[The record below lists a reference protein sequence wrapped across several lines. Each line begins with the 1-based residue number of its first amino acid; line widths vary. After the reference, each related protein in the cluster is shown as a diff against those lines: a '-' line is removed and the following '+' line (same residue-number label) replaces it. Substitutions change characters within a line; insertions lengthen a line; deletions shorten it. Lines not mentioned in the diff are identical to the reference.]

1 MPLSEVDDP
10 LTRGMSKLQPV
21 CSKTLKRCMTLL
33 VAAVEAKIT
42 AEMSGQYG
50 YLYDA
55 STFYLENYVALYA
68 VYCYDEQLRQV
79 LLAIAPME
87 EGDLTV
93 QSNCSFIKKICEIF
107 HLSESNMAFLI
118 GDNCS
123 TNQATA
129 TRLDV
134 PLIGCASHRFNLAVN
149 AYLESYKAEIEA
161 VSALVAALR
170 TVNSRAALRE
180 HTPLLPLRPN
190 VMRWSSTFEMVARFV
205 RFRDDIKHVES
216 VFDLIPKAAM
226 HRRIEALLKDLR
238 VFQSVTLK
246 LQLEDVTLAD
256 VRALFDSIIERFP
269 TTKAKLSA
277 TATIVHSPTF
287 EAATV
292 KVINGEV
299 GSLTASERKA
309 IKRFE
314 VETASASSGRKR
326 KRRDDDEKED
336 DFATSVLRAKKASG
350 RQTSASFLKL
360 LEKLPP
366 TSNRCERLFSQ
377 AKLVLTPQR
386 ASLLPV
392 NFEKLMFL
400 RANRSNWDVGMVQ
413 DVYEPYKKI
422 WYLPSPVLRQLKRR
436 LGKAVQASLETD
448 FAQVD
453 TTGVLVEGSDIIE
466 AVEALMVPKPD
477 FVQADDVSS
486 MCPPTST
493 RCPTSSLWMK
503 KI

>member
-1 MPLSEVDDP
+1 
-10 LTRGMSKLQPV
+10 
-21 CSKTLKRCMTLL
+21 
-33 VAAVEAKIT
+33 
-42 AEMSGQYG
+42 
-50 YLYDA
+50 
-55 STFYLENYVALYA
+55 
-68 VYCYDEQLRQV
+68 
-79 LLAIAPME
+79 
-87 EGDLTV
+87 
-93 QSNCSFIKKICEIF
+93 
-107 HLSESNMAFLI
+107 
-118 GDNCS
+118 
-123 TNQATA
+123 
-129 TRLDV
+129 
-134 PLIGCASHRFNLAVN
+134 
-149 AYLESYKAEIEA
+149 
-161 VSALVAALR
+161 
-170 TVNSRAALRE
+170 
-180 HTPLLPLRPN
+180 
-190 VMRWSSTFEMVARFV
+190 
-205 RFRDDIKHVES
+205 
-216 VFDLIPKAAM
+216 M

-326 KRRDDDEKED
+326 KRRDDDEKEE

-392 NFEKLMFL
+392 NFEMLMFL

-413 DVYEPYKKI
+413 DVYE
-422 WYLPSPVLRQLKRR
+422 Q
-436 LGKAVQASLETD
+436 
-448 FAQVD
+448 
-453 TTGVLVEGSDIIE
+453 
-466 AVEALMVPKPD
+466 M
-477 FVQADDVSS
+477 
-486 MCPPTST
+486 
-493 RCPTSSLWMK
+493 
-503 KI
+503 